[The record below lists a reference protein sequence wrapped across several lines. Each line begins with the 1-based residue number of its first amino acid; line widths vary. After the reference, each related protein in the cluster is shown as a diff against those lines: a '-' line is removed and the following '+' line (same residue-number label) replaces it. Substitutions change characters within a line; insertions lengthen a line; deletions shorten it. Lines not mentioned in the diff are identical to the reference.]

1 MTTRRDF
8 VLGGLTT
15 GLAIAAEPAV
25 QKRFMDA
32 GAKLVGTSAAKTQA
46 FAASERVKWTEAV
59 EISGAKLD

>member
-1 MTTRRDF
+1 
-8 VLGGLTT
+8 
-15 GLAIAAEPAV
+15 
-25 QKRFMDA
+25 MDA